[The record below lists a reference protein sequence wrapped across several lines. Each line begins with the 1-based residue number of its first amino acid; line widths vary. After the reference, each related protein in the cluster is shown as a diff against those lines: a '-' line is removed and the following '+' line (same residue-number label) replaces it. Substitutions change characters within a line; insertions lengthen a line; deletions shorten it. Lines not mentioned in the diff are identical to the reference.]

1 MKPAELAALLSPIHQ
16 FLHCRTPE
24 SWLAWA
30 ALPAQLPALLID
42 HMHCELKA
50 AQSAALL
57 IRRYATDDA
66 SAKALLA
73 WLKPYED
80 FVYRKVGDGQFHQ
93 RKNDLIGELSAKG
106 AEPWQQQ
113 VLDKM
118 VRLIKEELHHFEQVL
133 DFIRQRAIAI
143 EPLSAAGYASGL
155 LRHVRSRDPAM
166 LVDKLIIGA
175 LIEARSCERFAA
187 LAPRLDPELQRF
199 YISLLRSEA
208 RHYQDYLQLAA
219 DISPEPIEPR
229 VQQLAAIEAQLIL
242 QPDASFRFHSGAPA
256 ALLEK

>member
-1 MKPAELAALLSPIHQ
+1 MNTAELAGLLAPIHQ
-16 FLHCRTPE
+16 FLHCRTPQA
-24 SWLAWA
+24 WLEQA
-30 ALPAQLPALLID
+30 ALPDQLPALLID

-57 IRRYATDDA
+57 IRRYATDDG
-66 SAKALLA
+66 SARALLS

-80 FVYRKVGDGQFHQ
+80 FVYRKVGDGNFSQS
-93 RKNDLIGELSAKG
+93 KNALIGQLTAKG
-106 AEPWQQQ
+106 TAPWQQQ
-113 VLDKM
+113 VLEKM

-133 DFIRQRAIAI
+133 AFIRQRGI
-143 EPLSAAGYASGL
+143 EMQPLSAAGYASGL
-155 LRHVRSRDPAM
+155 LRHVRSRDPGL

-187 LAPRLDPELQRF
+187 LAPRLDGELQRF

-219 DISPEPIEPR
+219 DISPEPIDER
-229 VQQLAAIEAQLIL
+229 VQQLAAIEAELIL
-242 QPDASFRFHSGAPA
+242 QPDAEFRFHSGVPDYLIA
-256 ALLEK
+256 

>member
-1 MKPAELAALLSPIHQ
+1 MNTAELAVLLAPIHQ
-16 FLHCRTPE
+16 FLHCRTPDV
-24 SWLAWA
+24 WLERA
-30 ALPAQLPALLID
+30 ALPEQLPALLID

-57 IRRYATDDA
+57 IRRYATDND
-66 SAKALLA
+66 SAKSLLA

-80 FVYRKVGDGQFHQ
+80 FVYRKVGDGHFTQS
-93 RKNDLIGELSAKG
+93 KNALIGELHAKG
-106 AEPWQQQ
+106 TQPWQQQ

-133 DFIRQRAIAI
+133 AFIRQRGIAI
-143 EPLSAAGYASGL
+143 QPLSAAGYASGL

-187 LAPRLDPELQRF
+187 LAPLLDDELQRF

-219 DISPEPIEPR
+219 DISAEPIDER
-229 VQQLAAIEAQLIL
+229 VQQLAAIEATLIL
-242 QPDASFRFHSGAPA
+242 QPDVEFRFHSGVPVA
-256 ALLEK
+256 A